1 MICILNF
8 KMKNSMSLIELTRL
22 FYTSIFCDIHV
33 IAVVDRHAE
42 HPPPLRHPTSSRWF
56 LFIWQSSNHSSHSH
70 SRAQQNACPSRIHI
84 LAQHQQ
90 NACPS
95 LRSRHIWAQHQQNA
109 CPNRHNSRA
118 PHQQNACPSLH
129 SRHSRAPHQPHA
141 FHDSRRHSRAQHQ
154 QNACH
159 DSRRHSRAPHQ
170 QNACHDSR
178 HSRAQH

>member
-70 SRAQQNACPSRIHI
+70 SRAQQNACHSSHI
-84 LAQHQQ
+84 
-90 NACPS
+90 
-95 LRSRHIWAQHQQNA
+95 HIWAQHQQIA
-109 CPNRHNSRA
+109 CHSSIRRA
-118 PHQQNACPSLH
+118 QHQQIACH
-129 SRHSRAPHQPHA
+129 SSIRRAQPHA
-141 FHDSRRHSRAQHQ
+141 CHSSLGRAQPHACHGRSSHRAQPLACHGHDIRAQHQ

-159 DSRRHSRAPHQ
+159 SSSHHRAWPRLPLRQ
-170 QNACHDSR
+170 QR
-178 HSRAQH
+178 